1 MREAR
6 LRLLGHVQI
15 SDAGGT
21 GSRMLGMEPPCRR
34 RERPKTRFMDW
45 VSEDMQ
51 VAGVTEED
59 GNDIY

>member
-1 MREAR
+1 M
-6 LRLLGHVQI
+6 RLLGHVQI

-21 GSRMLGMEPPCRR
+21 GSRMLGMEPPCRRR